1 MWFRSLLFQIIL
13 ISVISCREISFNP
26 KTEGKKLFL
35 SRRVVTET
43 EEFDGGVLVD
53 EDGKIEGVFT
63 RQTLRELRL
72 DIGNVEVI
80 DGGDLALMAGMIDS
94 HVHLNEPG
102 RTSWEGFATGTRAAA
117 AGGFT
122 TLIDMPLN
130 SIPPTTTLENL
141 KVKALVAKEE
151 IYTDVGFWG
160 GVVPGNEA
168 KLRDM
173 IKAGVVGFKCF
184 LIESGVSEFPYITAD
199 ELPKV
204 FQVLNGTGTVL
215 AFHAELEIR
224 NNTGSCTDECS
235 DPLLYD
241 TYLAS
246 RPPEMEIAAVSLIS
260 SLISDN
266 DVHVHVVHVSAA
278 GVVPILEAA
287 REARARAGHTGWR
300 HGVTAETCHHYL
312 TLSAE
317 QIAPG
322 HTEYKCS
329 PPVRDISNKLKLW
342 DYIRD
347 ERLDLVASDHSP
359 STENVKGPNFMEAWG
374 GISSV
379 QFGLSLFWTE
389 ASARGYNLSTVS
401 HYLSGGPARL
411 TGLQERKGALRAGL
425 DADLIFF
432 DPNASFVVTPDII
445 LYKNKVSAVS
455 TVSAVSHYLSGGPA
469 RLTGLYERKGALR
482 AGLDADLIFFDPN
495 ASFVVTPDIILY
507 KNKIS
512 PYMYR
517 VLRGKVAKT
526 YLRGQLI
533 YSDGEVFENPQGKLL
548 LNEGFY

>member
-1 MWFRSLLFQIIL
+1 MLCRSLLLQIIF
-13 ISVISCREISFNP
+13 ISVISCREISLSP

-35 SRRVVTET
+35 SRHVVTEIDV
-43 EEFDGGVLVD
+43 FDGGVLVD
-53 EDGKIEGVFT
+53 KDGKIEGVFT
-63 RQTLRELRL
+63 RQYLSALRL

-80 DGGDLALMAGMIDS
+80 DGGELALMAGMIDT

-102 RTSWEGFATGTRAAA
+102 RTSWEGFVTGTRAAA

-151 IYTDVGFWG
+151 VYTDIGFWG
-160 GVVPGNEA
+160 GVVPGNEGE
-168 KLRDM
+168 LRNM

-184 LIESGVSEFPYITAD
+184 LIKSGVSEFPYITAD
-199 ELPKV
+199 ELPDV
-204 FQVLNGTGTVL
+204 FKVLNGTETVL

-224 NNTGSCTDECS
+224 NNNNTCTNDCP

-246 RPPEMEIAAVSLIS
+246 RPPDMEIAAASLIAN
-260 SLISDN
+260 LLSDN
-266 DVHVHVVHVSAA
+266 DVHVHVVHVSAE

-287 REARARAGHTGWR
+287 REARALAGHTGWR

-317 QIAPG
+317 EIGPG
-322 HTEYKCS
+322 RTEYKCS

-347 ERLDLVASDHSP
+347 ERLDLIASDHSP
-359 STENVKGPNFMEAWG
+359 STEDVKGPNFMEAWG

-389 ASARGYNLSTVS
+389 ASGRGYSLSTVT
-401 HYLSGGPARL
+401 HYLSAGPARL
-411 TGLQERKGALRAGL
+411 AGLHERKGALRAGL

-432 DPNASFVVTPDII
+432 DPD
-445 LYKNKVSAVS
+445 
-455 TVSAVSHYLSGGPA
+455 
-469 RLTGLYERKGALR
+469 
-482 AGLDADLIFFDPN
+482 

-517 VLRGKVAKT
+517 VLRGKVEKT

-533 YSDGEVFENPQGKLL
+533 YSDGEVLDKPRGKLL
-548 LNEGFY
+548 LNEGYY